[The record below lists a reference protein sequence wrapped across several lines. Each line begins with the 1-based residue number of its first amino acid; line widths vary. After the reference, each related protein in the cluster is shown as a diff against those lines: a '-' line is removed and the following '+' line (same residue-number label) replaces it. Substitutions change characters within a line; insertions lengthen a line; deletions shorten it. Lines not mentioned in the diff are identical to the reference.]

1 MSEAA
6 ASGAGPGRA
15 AAPDAIAAAK
25 RALDAAREA
34 VSSLVTARA
43 QALEEGNRLRSRA
56 GAPGREA
63 LGEDAAVH
71 ERRAAE
77 LEPRIAEL
85 QDLARRA
92 EVAYEALRSG
102 RDSGPGTPRADE
114 A

>member
-6 ASGAGPGRA
+6 AAGADPERPA
-15 AAPDAIAAAK
+15 TPDAVVAAK
-25 RALDAAREA
+25 RALDAARAA

-43 QALEEGNRLRSRA
+43 QALEEGGRLRARA
-56 GAPGREA
+56 EAPGRAE

-71 ERRAAE
+71 ERRAAD

-85 QDLARRA
+85 RDLARRA

-102 RDSGPGTPRADE
+102 RGGPRPDE

>member
-6 ASGAGPGRA
+6 APGAQPGRPA
-15 AAPDAIAAAK
+15 TTDAVAAAK
-25 RALDAAREA
+25 QALDAARAA
-34 VSSLVTARA
+34 VTSLVTART
-43 QALEEGNRLRSRA
+43 QALEEGSRLRSRSA
-56 GAPGREA
+56 APGREA

-71 ERRAAE
+71 ERRAAD

-85 QDLARRA
+85 RDLARRA

-102 RDSGPGTPRADE
+102 RGAGPSPADG